1 MIKKF
6 RENKYNLKLTP
17 YEKKNYPMP
26 KKEDFIILNKIRE
39 LEKMKLSLNAKE
51 EVKLIRTQ
59 LEKDWRAP
67 LIKSLNKLL
76 KKYKK

>member
-1 MIKKF
+1 
-6 RENKYNLKLTP
+6 
-17 YEKKNYPMP
+17 MP